1 VNRHS
6 ADVVFRSLADPA
18 RRQVAR
24 IVAETP
30 LTVGE
35 ISGILGLPQS
45 TVSRH
50 LKSLRTAG
58 LVVDRREGARV
69 FIALSEPS
77 QGPGGVADELG
88 QALNAWLRQQ
98 PLPGPVGT
106 RLVRAIEKRERG
118 EDAFGGLAERW
129 DEMRREHFGG
139 TFHLEALASL
149 LPSHWRVLDAGT
161 GTGYLLPFLGR
172 HFRRVTAADSSP
184 AMLELARA
192 RAGRAGLGNVDF
204 RLGRL
209 EELPLGDASI
219 DCAIALLVLRH
230 SSDPERAIRE
240 LSRVLVEGGRLVI
253 VDVAPH
259 TMEDFR
265 ERIGDASWGLDP
277 VSVAEL
283 LARAGFG
290 VPLSCPLPLPEAEG
304 PGRPTRPAPDLFLIS
319 ATRSGAAARTSPNT
333 SHISEENS

>member
-1 VNRHS
+1 VNQHS
-6 ADVVFRSLADPA
+6 ADVLFRSLADPA

-69 FIALSEPS
+69 FIALSEPA
-77 QGPGGVADELG
+77 GGTGEAVDELG
-88 QALNAWLRQQ
+88 QALDAWLRQQ
-98 PLPGPVGT
+98 PLPGPVRA
-106 RLVRAIEKRERG
+106 RLLRAIEKRDRS
-118 EDAFGGLAERW
+118 EDTFGGLAGRW
-129 DEMRREHFGG
+129 DELRREHFGSA
-139 TFHLEALASL
+139 FHLEALASL
-149 LPSHWRVLDAGT
+149 LPCEWRVLDAGT

-172 HFRRVTAADSSP
+172 HFRRVVAADSSP

-192 RAGRAGLGNVDF
+192 RADRAGLSNVDF

-209 EELPLGDASI
+209 EDLPLGDASM

-230 SSDPERAIRE
+230 SADPARAIRE
-240 LSRVLVEGGRLVI
+240 LARVLVEGGRLLI
-253 VDVAPH
+253 VDIGLH
-259 TMEDFR
+259 SMEDFR
-265 ERIGDASWGLDP
+265 QRIGDGLWGLDP
-277 VSVAEL
+277 VFVADL
-283 LARAGFG
+283 LAGAGFG
-290 VPLSCPLPLPEAEG
+290 VGLSRPLPLPEAEG
-304 PGRPTRPAPDLFLIS
+304 PTRPAPDLFLIS
-319 ATRSGAAARTSPNT
+319 ATRTGSTARIVSNA
-333 SHISEENS
+333 SHRSEENS